1 MIDIDKYFFNGEITD
16 GKVLRQQLINDL
28 LEDIIKTNK
37 ELQALKEWEQ
47 ANKPT
52 GICET
57 CTDKSVELADTL
69 RKENKELKEERNKL
83 REILIMT
90 KRILREIAVRN
101 PISNCWIILANCDE
115 CHKKNNCNERP
126 DIQAKII
133 LSKINDM
140 EERDNGN

>member
-16 GKVLRQQLINDL
+16 GKVLRQELINDL

-37 ELQALKEWEQ
+37 ELQDLQEWEQ

-57 CTDKSVELADTL
+57 CTSKSVELADDLT
-69 RKENKELKEERNKL
+69 KKNKELEQETNKL
-83 REILIMT
+83 REIITMT
-90 KRILREIAVRN
+90 KRILNEIANRN
-101 PISNCWIILANCDE
+101 PISNCSTILNNCDDCE
-115 CHKKNNCNERP
+115 SKDDCEERP
-126 DIQAKII
+126 DIQAKRI

-140 EERDNGN
+140 EKSDNGN